1 MIAAYSATEKII
13 SEPKAINSRED
24 EMTATIPTLDESI
37 ERMKQEILE
46 DIKAG
51 RVPADCPSFAALH
64 DYVDAN
70 EYGGFCEGALADALI
85 EHFGGCDKNEGMPG
99 AMLEFLNNA
108 QNAIDLWL
116 KNNGV
121 AQSTGTMMKKGDV
134 VKFKEAKDPGDA
146 ACKMVLVD
154 NPDGGRV
161 LVRHL
166 VDMKIQPTSIY
177 LTKDLQLCPLHGND

>member
-1 MIAAYSATEKII
+1 M
-13 SEPKAINSRED
+13 NSKDD

-46 DIKAG
+46 DVKAD
-51 RVPADCPSFAALH
+51 RVPADCPSFSALH

-70 EYGGFCEGALADALI
+70 EYGGFCEDALADALF
-85 EHFGGCDKNEGMPG
+85 EHFGGRDRNEGMPD
-99 AMLEFLNNA
+99 AMIEFLNNS

-116 KNNGV
+116 KNNGI
-121 AQSTGTMMKKGDV
+121 AQFTGTTMKKGDV
-134 VKFKEAKDPGDA
+134 VKFKEEKDPGDA
-146 ACKMVLVD
+146 ACRMVLEE

-177 LTKDLQLCPLHGND
+177 LTKDLQLCSLHEASLYKPPAV